1 MYTLIKLVIRHTS
14 YHSES
19 FGTEFKTLKSNLI
32 LYLWTS
38 ISLFLFSSTWA
49 VVAPQDSSNLSPNS
63 SNSLVKSDL
72 CLSALAL
79 ACLSAS
85 NSSSCSSMWPAIETR
100 LKYYV
105 CLSALA
111 LAYLSASNSFSS
123 SLIRL
128 VIETHFINRNKA
140 EPLAPQHDQKYKQAW
155 KNDLK

>member
-1 MYTLIKLVIRHTS
+1 MIYPNL
-14 YHSES
+14 ES

-85 NSSSCSSMWPAIETR
+85 NSSSFSSMWPVIETR

-105 CLSALA
+105 CLSALT
-111 LAYLSASNSFSS
+111 LAYLSASNSS
-123 SLIRL
+123 IRP
-128 VIETHFINRNKA
+128 VIETYFNRNKT
-140 EPLAPQHDQKYKQAW
+140 EIFFLPFSLGSS
-155 KNDLK
+155 LSFSL